1 VVQEQH
7 AVAGQILLERRTD
20 IAEQAIQRMWERF
33 PHLRTRYGEQGR
45 EKSLQDM
52 MYHVVYLAEAVRNDS
67 PRLFVE
73 YVRWVKV
80 LLNSLK
86 IDDQD
91 LVRTFQQLRETVE
104 EALPADARSPA
115 VELLDEV
122 LTEYTSMSVEEES
135 FLPDDAPHADLARR
149 YMNLLLNGKR
159 HIASRIIVEAVDQ
172 STADP
177 KDIYLHVFQ
186 PVQHEI
192 GRLWQTN
199 KITVAQEH
207 YCTASTQ
214 LVMCQLYPYIF
225 NTEKNGRVFIG
236 VCVGNELHELG
247 IRMVTDFFEMEGW
260 DTYFLGA
267 NTPAVTVVQ
276 SVRDRRADVVGIS
289 TTMTYHLD
297 QVRRLIGQLRS
308 AAETSHVKVLVG
320 GYPFNADADL
330 WQSFGADG
338 FAGDAVRA
346 VQRATELVE
355 GSE

>member
-1 VVQEQH
+1 
-7 AVAGQILLERRTD
+7 
-20 IAEQAIQRMWERF
+20 MWDRF
-33 PHLRTRYGEQGR
+33 PHLRTRYGERGR
-45 EKSLQDM
+45 EKSLQDVT
-52 MYHVVYLAEAVRNDS
+52 YHVIYLAEAVRNNS

-86 IDDQD
+86 VDDED
-91 LVRTFQQLRETVE
+91 LVRTFQQLRETVQE
-104 EALPADARSPA
+104 SLPTDAQSPA
-115 VELLDEV
+115 VELLDDV
-122 LTEYTSMSVEEES
+122 LAEYTSMSTEEES
-135 FLPDDAPHADLARR
+135 FISDDAPHVDLARR

-159 HIASRIIVEAVDQ
+159 HIASKTIVEAVDQ
-172 STADP
+172 GATEP

-267 NTPAVTVVQ
+267 NTPTGTVVQ
-276 SVRDRRADVVGIS
+276 SAKERRADVVGVS
-289 TTMTYHLD
+289 TTMAYHLD
-297 QVRRLIGQLRS
+297 EVRRLITALRNDH
-308 AAETSHVKVLVG
+308 ETAGAKILVG
-320 GYPFNADADL
+320 GYPFNADREL
-330 WQSFGADG
+330 WRSVGADG
-338 FAGDAVRA
+338 FAGDAVQA

-355 GSE
+355 GST

>member
-1 VVQEQH
+1 MVREEH
-7 AVAGQILLERRTD
+7 AVAGRILLERRTD
-20 IAEQAIQRMWERF
+20 ISERTIQRMWDRF
-33 PHLRTRYGEQGR
+33 PHLRTRYGERGR
-45 EKSLQDM
+45 EKSLQDVT
-52 MYHVVYLAEAVRNDS
+52 YHVIYLAEAVRNNS

-86 IDDQD
+86 VDDED
-91 LVRTFQQLRETVE
+91 LVRTFQQLRETVQE
-104 EALPADARSPA
+104 SLPTDAQSPA
-115 VELLDEV
+115 VELLDDV
-122 LTEYTSMSVEEES
+122 LAEYTSMSTEEES
-135 FLPDDAPHADLARR
+135 FISDDAPHVDLARR

-159 HIASRIIVEAVDQ
+159 HIASKTIVEAVDQ
-172 STADP
+172 GATEP

-267 NTPAVTVVQ
+267 NTPTGTVVQ
-276 SVRDRRADVVGIS
+276 SAKERRADVVGVS
-289 TTMTYHLD
+289 TTMAYHLD
-297 QVRRLIGQLRS
+297 EVRRLITALRNDH
-308 AAETSHVKVLVG
+308 ETAGAKILVG
-320 GYPFNADADL
+320 GYPFNADREL
-330 WQSFGADG
+330 WRSVGADG
-338 FAGDAVRA
+338 FAGDAVQA

-355 GSE
+355 GST